1 MSKPRKYATT
11 TEATI
16 RTLVA
21 QGLTNG
27 QIAEKLNLSP
37 TALYTA
43 RSVLGI
49 VSPAKREAFGVK
61 PWWLPAMAAG
71 ATVDTICKAE
81 GVSYTTVYGA
91 LKRAGLPTTRK
102 DAAEYM
108 AGHAKNPLP
117 DTGASNQGPAAEPLA
132 PLAQA
137 A

>member
-1 MSKPRKYATT
+1 MAR
-11 TEATI
+11 TI
-16 RTLVA
+16 GVIGDRWTLLILRELANGDQRFTQLRQHLPGIAPTLLTQRLKTLVA

-71 ATVDTICKAE
+71 ATVDTICKA
-81 GVSYTTVYGA
+81 A
-91 LKRAGLPTTRK
+91 
-102 DAAEYM
+102 
-108 AGHAKNPLP
+108 
-117 DTGASNQGPAAEPLA
+117 
-132 PLAQA
+132 
-137 A
+137 